1 MNQLFAELR
10 HTLRTLRRQ
19 PTYTIVAV
27 MTLALGIGA
36 TTAIYSV
43 VQGVLLSGMP
53 YPEADRIVAATAEKP
68 KEDISGVTFRVDE
81 WRAFHDAAGTLG
93 AVGGEY
99 GISLTLSGNGFDA
112 QRLEGSMVTPGFF
125 DVFGVAPALGR
136 TFTIDDVERD
146 DLLVIVSH
154 TFWTQRLG
162 ADAGILGETLPLDQT
177 PFTIVG
183 VLPES
188 FAPVSGAPEIYIPYS
203 VGTKGWIGRWLALYG
218 KMAPGAN
225 LPAVT
230 AELNGLMAQ
239 VGAEHERSAGYTT
252 RLSSLKQLVVG
263 DVEATLLA
271 LAGAVALVLLIAT
284 VNVANLSLVRA
295 VGRERDV
302 SVRLALGASRRRIAS
317 EALVESLLLALLGG
331 AAGVAVAMIALEGLV
346 TMAPASLPRIDAVQ
360 LDAGVLAFTLV
371 VSASVGVLFGLAPV
385 WHTLRSASAEQLH
398 LRIGAG
404 NQGGGRKALGALVA
418 GEIAMA
424 FVILLGAGLLLKSF
438 GELQRT
444 EFGFRTQQTIAM
456 HIAVPHA
463 NYPEEQDRSAF
474 FNRLVDEV
482 RVLPGVG
489 AAAIGSNLPLTD
501 RGSWLRARS
510 ESGFLAGRKD
520 WPPALQR
527 VAGPGFFQT
536 TGVPVLEGREFD
548 GGDGADGPAVVVIN
562 QTMARQLWPGTS
574 AVGQRVTFRRE
585 PAESDW
591 FEVIGVV
598 GDVKYQRITTE
609 PEPQVYELHAQHAWN
624 GMYLFVV
631 TDLPVGS
638 VAPAIEDVVGRLDGD
653 VPVADVTTIAQV
665 VDRRLAA
672 PRFTLWLF
680 GAFAMTALVLAAA
693 GIYGVLSYAVSQRR
707 RVIGIMMALGAGRER
722 VLGQVLT
729 QGMKL
734 LAVGAVVGGLA
745 ALAGGRLLEGLLYQV
760 QPADAATFAAVTIV
774 LGLVV
779 VAACLA
785 PSVRASRVNPIEVLR
800 DE

>member
-1 MNQLFAELR
+1 MNQFFAELR

-53 YPEADRIVAATAEKP
+53 YADADRIVAATAEKP
-68 KEDISGVTFRVDE
+68 MEDITGVTFRVSE
-81 WRAFHDAAGTLG
+81 WRAFHDAAGTLA

-99 GISLTLSGNGFDA
+99 GISLTLSGDGFDA

-136 TFTIDDVERD
+136 AFTIDDVEGD
-146 DLLVIVSH
+146 DLLVILSH
-154 TFWTQRLG
+154 AFWTQRLG
-162 ADAGILGETLPLDQT
+162 ADAGILGETLRLDQT

-183 VLPES
+183 VMPES
-188 FAPVSGAPEIYIPYS
+188 FAPVAGASEVYIPYS
-203 VGTKGWIGRWLALYG
+203 VGTERWIGRWLALYG
-218 KMAPGAN
+218 RMAPGAD

-230 AELNGLMAQ
+230 VEMNGLMAR
-239 VGAEHERSAGYTT
+239 VGAEEARSAGYTA
-252 RLSSLKQLVVG
+252 RLVSLKQLVVG

-284 VNVANLSLVRA
+284 ANVANLALVRA
-295 VGRERDV
+295 VGRGRDV
-302 SVRLALGASRRRIAS
+302 SVRLALGASRRRLAR
-317 EALVESLLLALLGG
+317 EALIESLVLALLGG
-331 AAGVAVAMIALEGLV
+331 AAGVAVAAVALQGLV
-346 TMAPASLPRIDAVQ
+346 ALAPASLPRIDSMQ
-360 LDAGVLAFTLV
+360 LDAGVLAFTMI

-385 WHTLRSASAEQLH
+385 GHTLRSASAEQLH

-404 NQGGGRKALGALVA
+404 NQGGGRKALGVLVA

-424 FVILLGAGLLLKSF
+424 FVILVGAGLLLKSF

-444 EFGFRTQQTIAM
+444 EFGFRAQQTVAM
-456 HIAVPHA
+456 HIAVPRA

-482 RVLPGVG
+482 QGLPGVG
-489 AAAIGSNLPLTD
+489 SAAIGSNLPLTG

-510 ESGFLAGRKD
+510 ESGLLAGRED
-520 WPPALQR
+520 WPPAVQR

-536 TGVPVLEGREFD
+536 TGIPVLEGREFNR
-548 GGDGADGPAVVVIN
+548 GDGVDGPAVVVIN

-585 PAESDW
+585 PADSDW
-591 FEVIGVV
+591 LEVIGVV
-598 GDVKYQRITTE
+598 GDVKYQRITAE
-609 PEPQVYELHAQHAWN
+609 PEPQVYELHAQHAWD
-624 GMYLFVV
+624 GMYLFVL
-631 TDLPVGS
+631 TDLPAGS
-638 VAPAIEDVVGRLDGD
+638 VAPAIKDVVTRLDGE
-653 VPVADVTTIAQV
+653 VPIADITTIEQV
-665 VDRRLAA
+665 VDRTLAA
-672 PRFTLWLF
+672 PRFTMWLF
-680 GAFAMTALVLAAA
+680 GAFAMTALILAAA
-693 GIYGVLSYAVSQRR
+693 GIYGVLSYVVSQRR
-707 RVIGIMMALGAGRER
+707 RVIGIMMALGAGRDR
-722 VLGQVLT
+722 VLRQVLT

-734 LAVGAVVGGLA
+734 LAAGAVVGGLV
-745 ALAGGRLLEGLLYQV
+745 ALAGGRVLEGLLYRV
-760 QPADAATFAAVTIV
+760 QPADAATFVTVATV

-779 VAACLA
+779 VAACVA
-785 PSVRASRVNPIEVLR
+785 PSVRASRVDPIEVLR